1 MRFRVK
7 EALTNLLSL
16 TNSIDFF
23 WRRLPNG
30 VYVFNYHRIG
40 KTIDCKFDHAIFS
53 CSTEAFDNHIKILK
67 ESFQIINTIELTRL
81 IEQKQIMNNRYALI
95 TFDDGY
101 EDNYTNAFPILKKH
115 NVPAIFYVAT
125 DFVDS
130 NHIPWWDEI
139 AFLIRQSAGQEYQL
153 IGTNQVYNL
162 APENIN
168 QTIQRIMSAAKQ
180 LTTHTIDEVL
190 QDVRMQCF
198 KAHESL
204 HNNQVKLFMTWK
216 QVKQLA
222 DQGMEIGSHTISH
235 RILSQLD
242 KQEQSKE
249 IIESKLIIEQQIEK
263 NVNSIAYPVG
273 RYFCYNQ
280 ASFEL
285 SIQAGYQIAFNNEPG
300 RHQDISNPYDINRFC
315 VAHSNFNRVKFECC
329 FTS

>member
-7 EALTNLLSL
+7 ETLTKLLSV
-16 TNSIDFF
+16 TRSIDFF

-40 KTIDCKFDHAIFS
+40 RAEDCYFDHAIFS
-53 CSTEAFDNHIKILK
+53 CSTEAFEQHIEILK
-67 ESFQIINTIELTRL
+67 ENFEIINTRQLAKL
-81 IEQKQIMNNRYALI
+81 VEQKQLTNNRYALI

-101 EDNYTNAFPILKKH
+101 KDNYTNAFPVLKKH
-115 NVPAIFYVAT
+115 HVPAIFYVAT

-139 AFLIRQSAGQEYQL
+139 AFLLRQSVGQDYQL
-153 IGTNQVYNL
+153 IGTNKVYHL

-168 QTIQRIMSAAKQ
+168 QTIQRIMSSAKQ
-180 LTTHTIDEVL
+180 LTTHTIDDVL
-190 QDVRMQCF
+190 QDVRTQCF

-204 HNNQVKLFMTWK
+204 DNKQTKLFMTWK

-222 DQGMEIGSHTISH
+222 EQGMEIGSHTISH

-249 IIESKLIIEQQIEK
+249 IIESKLIIEQKIEK
-263 NVNSIAYPVG
+263 SVNSIAYPVG

-300 RHQDISNPYDINRFC
+300 RHLEISNPFDINRFC
-315 VAHSNFNRVKFECC
+315 VAHDNFNRVKFECC